1 MKLRHP
7 LKSVTGFVSTLAMLG
22 VLGYVGVAVFFYW
35 HQDNILFQ
43 PTVLPA
49 SYEFNLPDV
58 KEVTVPAEGATLS
71 ALHFKQPNAKG
82 VVFFLHG
89 NAGNLATW
97 VRDTEFYRRNNF
109 DLFMID
115 YRGFGKS
122 TGHIESEAQLHA
134 DVLAAWKFLAPQYEG
149 RKRVIFGRSLG
160 TTLAAKLSTEVN
172 ADWTVLVS
180 PFYSMDAMRQRH
192 YPWLPSA
199 LLRYQFTTNEW
210 LPNIKNPVTIM
221 HGKIDALI
229 DISQAEK
236 LKALS
241 PKVELIEIDGGDHVN
256 LHQLASY
263 LDALSVRLGKL

>member
-1 MKLRHP
+1 MMPRHP

-22 VLGYVGVAVFFYW
+22 VLGYAGVAALFYW
-35 HQDNILFQ
+35 GQDRLIFQ

-49 SYEFNLPDV
+49 SYSFTVPDV
-58 KEVTVPAEGATLS
+58 KEVSVPVQGATLS
-71 ALHFKQPNAKG
+71 ALQFKLPNPKG

-97 VRDTEFYRRNNF
+97 VLDTEFYRRNNY

-134 DVLAAWKFLAPQYEG
+134 DVLAAWNFIAPQYEG
-149 RKRVIFGRSLG
+149 KKRVIFGRSLG

-172 ADWTVLVS
+172 ADWTALVS
-180 PFYSMDAMRQRH
+180 PFYSLNAMREEY
-192 YPWLPSA
+192 YPWLPAA
-199 LLRYQFTTNEW
+199 LMRYTFATNEW
-210 LPNIKNPVTIM
+210 LPNIKNPVTIV

-229 DISQAEK
+229 NISQAER

-256 LHQLASY
+256 LHHLASY
-263 LDALSVRLGKL
+263 LDVLSDRLAKL